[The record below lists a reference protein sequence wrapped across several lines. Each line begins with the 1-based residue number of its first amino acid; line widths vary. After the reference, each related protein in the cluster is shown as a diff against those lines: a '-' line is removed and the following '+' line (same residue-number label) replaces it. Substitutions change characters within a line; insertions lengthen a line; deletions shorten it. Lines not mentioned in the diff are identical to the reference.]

1 MPNNELTPKGGQILI
16 YQTEGGQT
24 KLEVRLEGETL
35 WLSQAG
41 LAELYQTTRP
51 NITLH
56 IQNIYEEK
64 ELLPEATCKDFLQVQ
79 NEGERQINRQVKHY
93 NLDMIISVGYRIKSQ
108 IATHFRQWATQR
120 LREYIIK
127 GFVLDDQRLK
137 NPDHPLDYFDELL
150 KRIQDI
156 RTSER
161 RFYQKIT
168 DIYATSADYDPTNE
182 TSITFFK
189 TVQNK
194 LHWAIT
200 GMTAAEIIYK
210 RADAAKPNMGL
221 TSWEGEKVRKSD
233 IDIAKNYLQENEI
246 RALNNLTEQ
255 YLIFAEGQAIR
266 RIPMHMRDWINKLN
280 GFLNL
285 NDRDILNDAGKISH
299 EMASELAEAE
309 YQKFNKKRIEWQDKQ
324 DSDFDKTVKTIEA
337 AKKKFI
343 DRNKNDSKK

>member
-1 MPNNELTPKGGQILI
+1 MSGNEITPRGGHILI

-41 LAELYQTTRP
+41 LADLYQTTKQ
-51 NITLH
+51 NISLH
-56 IQNIYEEK
+56 IQNIYEEGELSENSTVK
-64 ELLPEATCKDFLQVQ
+64 EYLTTAADGKKYKT
-79 NEGERQINRQVKHY
+79 KHY

-108 IATHFRQWATQR
+108 IATHFRQWVTQR

-168 DIYATSADYDPTNE
+168 DIYATSVDYDPTNE
-182 TSITFFK
+182 MSIKFFK

-210 RADAAKPNMGL
+210 RANSTKPNMGL
-221 TSWEGEKVRKSD
+221 TCWEGEKVRKSD
-233 IDIAKNYLQENEI
+233 IDIAKNYLRENEI
-246 RALNNLTEQ
+246 QALNNLTEQ
-255 YLIFAEGQAIR
+255 YLIFAEGQAMR
-266 RIPMHMRDWINKLN
+266 RMPMYMRDWINKLN

-299 EMASELAEAE
+299 EMANELAEME
-309 YQKFNKKRIEWQDKQ
+309 YEKFNKKRIERKDKQ
-324 DSDFDKTVKTIEA
+324 DSDFDKTVKMIE
-337 AKKKFI
+337 AKKKKLI
-343 DRNKNDSKK
+343 NKKQNDSND